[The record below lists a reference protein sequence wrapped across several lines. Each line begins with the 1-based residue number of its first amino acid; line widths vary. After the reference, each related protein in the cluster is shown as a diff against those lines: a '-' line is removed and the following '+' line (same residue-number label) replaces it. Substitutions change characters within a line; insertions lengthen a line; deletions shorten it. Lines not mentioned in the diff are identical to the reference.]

1 MDSIKPNLGTP
12 AFRPA
17 PSPPPTLPAGA
28 NRSGSLNIVD
38 EFTPQGLP
46 SSPGLIP
53 PPHGLKVEGSARE
66 TGYQGPIN
74 QLPIQDNP
82 VLGNQRMAEMEMRF
96 APQTPEQ
103 TRASLDSYVQN
114 QSMALMLSAGAEL
127 QHQTQGGTRDAV
139 TNFSFGA
146 GASNAAGNLYDR
158 ARLAWTPPGPN
169 EPGAD
174 DPMRMGATQ
183 LTQNLAG
190 AFGVS
195 QADLMSNDPAV
206 SGPARTQFQQRL
218 VESTTHSANS
228 PQVQQFH
235 QGYSEVVQR
244 YEAQNNSVVISA
256 GNEGDL
262 LQRMQADNGGTAI
275 QAPAGFYRSALA
287 TSETTVVGAASFGED
302 GKPRVA
308 GYSNN
313 GDRVSVLGFGL
324 APDGQPG
331 TSFAAP
337 RVAAVM
343 QQIHRTNPG
352 MSSEAVERMM
362 LRNFTAPV
370 EGTHLLTM

>member
-1 MDSIKPNLGTP
+1 MDSIKPNLATP
-12 AFRPA
+12 AFRPT
-17 PSPPPTLPAGA
+17 PPPQPPVGT

-46 SSPGLIP
+46 DSSGLIP
-53 PPHGLKVEGSARE
+53 PPHGFKVEGSARE
-66 TGYQGPIN
+66 TGYHGPIN
-74 QLPIQDNP
+74 QLPIQENP
-82 VLGNQRMAEMEMRF
+82 LLTNQRMAQMDMQML
-96 APQTPEQ
+96 PQSPEQ
-103 TRASLDSYVQN
+103 TRASLDTYVQN

-127 QHQTQGGTRDAV
+127 QTQTQGGTRDAV

-146 GASNAAGNLYDR
+146 GASNAAENLYDR

-174 DPMRMGATQ
+174 DPMRMVAAQ

-195 QADLMSNDPAV
+195 QADLMSTDPAV
-206 SGPARTQFQQRL
+206 SGPARSQFQQRL
-218 VESTTHSANS
+218 VEATSRSANS
-228 PQVQQFH
+228 PQVQQFQ

-256 GNEGDL
+256 GNEADL

-275 QAPAGFYRSALA
+275 QAPPGFYNNALA
-287 TSETTVVGAASFGED
+287 TPETTVVGAASFGED

-313 GDRVSVLGFGL
+313 GDRVPILGFGI

-343 QQIHRTNPG
+343 EQIHRTNPG
-352 MSSEAVERMM
+352 MSSEAVEHMM
-362 LRNFTAPV
+362 LRNFTTPV